1 MVAAGP
7 SSSLLSRI
15 GPREP
20 RTRAAIG
27 LCLLFFV
34 CTLVVF
40 TVAGFFRGPESFR
53 ESLRIGVPMMIVDGF
68 LAFQIY
74 WVLNRAARLRPV
86 PHWTIVVIAVVIIAL
101 VQAAWDTQLRI
112 WVGSVLNDYDTAYI
126 AFIRAATLNVYN
138 TGMFAAL
145 LAFQRAYLKLRE
157 NQRLLDAS
165 RQSERDAHMLALRFQ
180 LNPHFLFNTLNA
192 ISSLVIVGRAADAE
206 AMIDRLA
213 SFLRSSLMADPHSL
227 VGVDEEFDMLDSY
240 LEIEGVRFGDRLVT
254 TIDLPNPLAGALV
267 PPFLLQPLVENAI
280 KYAVAPSN
288 RPVHVRISAEEE
300 GGRLVLT
307 VADDGDGCHDVLP
320 GTGVGLR
327 NIRER
332 LRLSYG
338 PAAWMEKH
346 EDDAGCRVEII
357 VPLEFR
363 AVRNVDEERA
373 AAFG

>member
-1 MVAAGP
+1 MGP
-7 SSSLLSRI
+7 ND
-15 GPREP
+15 PRL
-20 RTRAAIG
+20 RAAIA
-27 LCLLFFV
+27 LCLLFFA
-34 CTLVVF
+34 CTLVIF

-53 ESLRIGVPMMIVDGF
+53 ESLTIGVPMMIVDGF
-68 LAFQIY
+68 LGFQIF
-74 WVLNRAARLRPV
+74 WVLNWAERLRTV
-86 PHWTIVVIAVVIIAL
+86 PHWTVVVIGVVIIAL
-101 VQAAWDTQLRI
+101 AQAAWDTQLRI
-112 WVGSVLNDYDTAYI
+112 WVGSVLSDYGTAYI
-126 AFIRAATLNVYN
+126 AFIRAATINVYN

-145 LAFQRAYLKLRE
+145 LAFQGAFLNLRD

-165 RQSERDAHMLALRFQ
+165 RLSERDAHMLALRFQ

-192 ISSLVIVGRAADAE
+192 ISSLVVIGRAADAE
-206 AMIDRLA
+206 SMIDRLA
-213 SFLRSSLMADPHSL
+213 SFLRASLTADPHSL

-254 TIDLPNPLAGALV
+254 TIDLPTRLTDALV

-288 RPVHVRISAEEE
+288 RPVQVSISAEEE

-307 VADDGDGCHDVLP
+307 VADNGDGCHDVLP
-320 GTGVGLR
+320 GTGVGLK

-346 EDDAGCRVEII
+346 EDDSGCRVEI
-357 VPLEFR
+357 VLPLEFR
-363 AVRNVDEERA
+363 VERRTEERTA
-373 AAFG
+373 VFG